1 MEQRSDSKSKRSDS
15 KSPKMQRGGAANSQR
30 RRRIVPWRVTKWKD
44 MHAMQSCFCT
54 HVLHG
59 IHCELAVQRVG
70 RGMDIRAF
78 KNALE
83 SEGAIFG

>member
-1 MEQRSDSKSKRSDS
+1 M
-15 KSPKMQRGGAANSQR
+15 
-30 RRRIVPWRVTKWKD
+30 PWRARKTVTKWKD
-44 MHAMQSCFCT
+44 MHSMLQSCFCT

-59 IHCELAVQRVG
+59 IHDELAVRHVG